1 MKIDVV
7 KKTIETYEQTA
18 DFYDSLYPDVNKENI
33 DFFIDKLNED
43 KILDI
48 GCGSGRDS
56 EYFVNK
62 GLDVIG
68 IDLSNRFIEISQ
80 AKVPK
85 AKFIKMDMRNIN
97 FPVNSFDGIW
107 LMASLLHIPKLEIKD
122 TVIKFREVLK
132 TNGIIYISVKLGE
145 GEKFVKRYRY
155 KGLEKFFAFYTES
168 EISNL
173 LEDCGFEIIKLS
185 LYKVPKQDP
194 WIDLFAIKK

>member
-7 KKTIETYEQTA
+7 KKTIETYEQIA
-18 DFYDSLYPDVNKENI
+18 DLYNSLYPYVNTENI
-33 DFFIDKLNED
+33 DFFIDKLNGD

-48 GCGSGRDS
+48 GCGSGRDA
-56 EYFVNK
+56 EYFVSK

-68 IDLSNRFIEISQ
+68 IDLSDRFIEISQ

-85 AKFIKMDMRNIN
+85 AKFIKMDMRNID
-97 FPVNSFDGIW
+97 FPVEYFDGIW
-107 LMASLLHIPKLEIKD
+107 LMASLLHIPKLEVKYTI
-122 TVIKFREVLK
+122 IKFKEVLK

-145 GEKFVKRYRY
+145 GEKFVKRDRY

-173 LEDCGFEIIKLS
+173 LEDFGFEIIKLS
-185 LYKVPKQDP
+185 LYKVPKQDT
-194 WIDLFAIKK
+194 WIDVFAIKK

>member
-7 KKTIETYEQTA
+7 KKTIETYEQMA
-18 DFYDSLYPDVNKENI
+18 DLYNSLYPYVNKENI
-33 DFFIDKLNED
+33 DFFIDKINGD

-48 GCGSGRDS
+48 GCGSGRDA
-56 EYFVNK
+56 EYFVSK
-62 GLDVIG
+62 GLDVTG

-107 LMASLLHIPKLEIKD
+107 SMRSILHIPKLEVKD
-122 TVIKFREVLK
+122 TIIKFREVLK

-145 GEKFVKRYRY
+145 GEKFVKRDRY

-168 EISNL
+168 EMSDL
-173 LEDCGFEIIKLS
+173 LENCGFEIIKLS
-185 LYKVPKQDP
+185 LYKVPKQAT
-194 WIDLFAIKK
+194 WIDVFAIKK

>member
-7 KKTIETYEQTA
+7 KKTIETYEQMA
-18 DFYDSLYPDVNKENI
+18 DLYNSLYPDVNKYNI
-33 DFFIDKLNED
+33 DFFIDKLNGD

-48 GCGSGRDS
+48 GCGSGRDA
-56 EYFVNK
+56 EYFVSK
-62 GLDVIG
+62 GLDVTG

-107 LMASLLHIPKLEIKD
+107 SMASILHIPKLEVKD
-122 TVIKFREVLK
+122 TIIKFREVLK
-132 TNGIIYISVKLGE
+132 TNGIIYLSVKLGE
-145 GEKFVKRYRY
+145 GEKFVKRDRY

-168 EISNL
+168 EIADL
-173 LEDCGFEIIKLS
+173 LKNCGFEIIKLS
-185 LYKVPKQDP
+185 LYKVPKQDI
-194 WIDLFAIKK
+194 WIDVFAIKK

>member
-7 KKTIETYEQTA
+7 KKTIETYEQMA
-18 DFYDSLYPDVNKENI
+18 DLYNSLYPYVNKENI
-33 DFFIDKLNED
+33 DFFIDKLNGD

-48 GCGSGRDS
+48 GCGSGRDA
-56 EYFVNK
+56 EYFANK

-107 LMASLLHIPKLEIKD
+107 SMASILHIPKLEVKD
-122 TVIKFREVLK
+122 TIIKFREVLK

-145 GEKFVKRYRY
+145 GEKFVKRDRY

-168 EISNL
+168 EMSDL
-173 LEDCGFEIIKLS
+173 LENCGFEIIKLS
-185 LYKVPKQDP
+185 LYKVPKQAT
-194 WIDLFAIKK
+194 WIDVFAIKK

>member
-1 MKIDVV
+1 MKIDVL

-18 DFYDSLYPDVNKENI
+18 DLYNSLYPDVNKDNI
-33 DFFIDKLNED
+33 DFFIDKLNGD

-48 GCGSGRDS
+48 GCGSGRDA
-56 EYFVNK
+56 EYFLNK

-107 LMASLLHIPKLEIKD
+107 SMASILHIPKLEVKD
-122 TVIKFREVLK
+122 TIIKFREVLK

-145 GEKFVKRYRY
+145 GERFVKKDRY
-155 KGLEKFFAFYTES
+155 KGLEKFFAFYTKS
-168 EISNL
+168 EMSDL
-173 LEDCGFEIIKLS
+173 LENCGFEIIKLS
-185 LYKVPKQDP
+185 LYKVPKQDT
-194 WIDLFAIKK
+194 WIDVFAVKK

>member
-18 DFYDSLYPDVNKENI
+18 DLYDSLYPYVNRENI
-33 DFFIDKLNED
+33 DFFIDKINGD

-48 GCGSGRDS
+48 GCGSGRDA

-68 IDLSNRFIEISQ
+68 IDLSNRFIEISK
-80 AKVPK
+80 AKVPN
-85 AKFIKMDMRNIN
+85 AQFIKMDMRNIN

-107 LMASLLHIPKLEIKD
+107 SIASLLHIPKLEIKD
-122 TVIKFREVLK
+122 TIIKFREVLK
-132 TNGIIYISVKLGE
+132 TNGIVYISVKLGE
-145 GEKFVKRYRY
+145 GERFVKKDRY

-168 EISNL
+168 EISDL
-173 LEDCGFEIIKLS
+173 LKDYGFEIIKLS
-185 LYKVPKQDP
+185 LYKVPKQDT
-194 WIDLFAIKK
+194 WIDVFAIKK

>member
-33 DFFIDKLNED
+33 DFFIDKLNGD

-48 GCGSGRDS
+48 GCGSGRDA
-56 EYFVNK
+56 EYFVSK
-62 GLDVIG
+62 GLDVTG

-107 LMASLLHIPKLEIKD
+107 SMGSILHIPKLEVKD
-122 TVIKFREVLK
+122 TIIKFREVLK

-145 GEKFVKRYRY
+145 GEKFVKRDRY

-168 EISNL
+168 EMSDL
-173 LEDCGFEIIKLS
+173 LENCGFEIIKLS
-185 LYKVPKQDP
+185 LYKVSKQST
-194 WIDLFAIKK
+194 WIDVFAVKK

>member
-7 KKTIETYEQTA
+7 KKTIETYEQMA
-18 DFYDSLYPDVNKENI
+18 DLYNSLYPDVNKENI
-33 DFFIDKLNED
+33 DFFIYKLHGD

-48 GCGSGRDS
+48 GCGSGRDA

-80 AKVPK
+80 DRVPK

-107 LMASLLHIPKLEIKD
+107 LMASILHIPKLEVKD
-122 TVIKFREVLK
+122 TIIKFREVLK
-132 TNGIIYISVKLGE
+132 TNGIIYLSVKLGE
-145 GEKFVKRYRY
+145 GERFVKKDRY

-168 EISNL
+168 EISDL
-173 LEDCGFEIIKLS
+173 LKDCSFEIIKLS
-185 LYKVPKQDP
+185 LYKVPKQDT
-194 WIDLFAIKK
+194 WIDVFAIKK

>member
-7 KKTIETYEQTA
+7 KKTIETYEQAA

-33 DFFIDKLNED
+33 DFFIYKLNGD

-48 GCGSGRDS
+48 GCGSGRDA
-56 EYFVNK
+56 EYFVSK
-62 GLDVIG
+62 GLDVTG

-80 AKVPK
+80 DRVPK

-97 FPVNSFDGIW
+97 FPVEYFDGIW
-107 LMASLLHIPKLEIKD
+107 LMASILHIPKLEVKD
-122 TVIKFREVLK
+122 TIIKFREVLK

-145 GEKFVKRYRY
+145 GEKFVKRDRY

-168 EISNL
+168 EMSDL
-173 LEDCGFEIIKLS
+173 LENCGFEIIKLS
-185 LYKVPKQDP
+185 LYKVPKQDT
-194 WIDLFAIKK
+194 WIDVFAVKK